1 MLIEQLSL
9 LDQAEEL
16 VPIVAEGVL
25 VPRSKPVSWIFKSAL
40 AELLRRGAF
49 LIGLPFK
56 LRKKFV
62 GAGHNKEGEDR

>member
-25 VPRSKPVSWIFKSAL
+25 VPRSKSVSWIFKSAF

-56 LRKKFV
+56 LGKKFV